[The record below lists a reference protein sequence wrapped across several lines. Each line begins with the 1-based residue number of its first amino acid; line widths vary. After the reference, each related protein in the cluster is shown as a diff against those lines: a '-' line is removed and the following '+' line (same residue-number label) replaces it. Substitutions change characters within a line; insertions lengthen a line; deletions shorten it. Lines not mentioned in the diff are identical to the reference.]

1 MNNETVDLYT
11 EPKKGQLFNL
21 DMTYDTGIYMFLLEY
36 ISERNV
42 YGNEKAIYEPLYKFK
57 IEIPKGKFD
66 KLVND
71 YKIRH
76 TN

>member
-1 MNNETVDLYT
+1 MNDEIADLYT
-11 EPKKGQLFNL
+11 VPKKRQLFNL
-21 DMTYDTGIYMFLLEY
+21 DVTDDTGIYMFLLEF

-42 YGNEKAIYEPLYKFK
+42 YGNEKAIYEPLYKFN

-71 YKIRH
+71 HKIRH

>member
-1 MNNETVDLYT
+1 MNDETVDLYT

-21 DMTYDTGIYMFLLEY
+21 DMTDDTGIYMFLLEY

-42 YGNEKAIYEPLYKFK
+42 YENEKTIYEPLYKFN

-71 YKIRH
+71 YKMRH

>member
-1 MNNETVDLYT
+1 MNDVHVDLYP
-11 EPKKGQLFNL
+11 EPKKGKIFNL
-21 DMTYDTGIYMFLLEY
+21 DVTDDTGVYMFLLEY

-42 YGNEKAIYEPLYKFK
+42 YGNEKAIYEPLYKFN

-71 YKIRH
+71 HKIRH

>member
-1 MNNETVDLYT
+1 MNDETVDLYT

-21 DMTYDTGIYMFLLEY
+21 DMTDDTGIYMFLLEY

-42 YGNEKAIYEPLYKFK
+42 YGNEKAIYEPLYNFN

-71 YKIRH
+71 YKMRH

>member
-1 MNNETVDLYT
+1 MNDETVDLYT

-21 DMTYDTGIYMFLLEY
+21 DMTDDTGNYMFLLEY

-42 YGNEKAIYEPLYKFK
+42 YGNEKTIYEPLYKFN

-71 YKIRH
+71 YKMRH

>member
-21 DMTYDTGIYMFLLEY
+21 DMTDDTGNYMFLLEY
-36 ISERNV
+36 ISERNM
-42 YGNEKAIYEPLYKFK
+42 YGNEKTIYEPLYKFN

-71 YKIRH
+71 YKMRH

>member
-21 DMTYDTGIYMFLLEY
+21 DVTDDTGIYMFLLEY

-42 YGNEKAIYEPLYKFK
+42 YGNEKAIYEPLYKF
-57 IEIPKGKFD
+57 
-66 KLVND
+66 N
-71 YKIRH
+71 
-76 TN
+76 